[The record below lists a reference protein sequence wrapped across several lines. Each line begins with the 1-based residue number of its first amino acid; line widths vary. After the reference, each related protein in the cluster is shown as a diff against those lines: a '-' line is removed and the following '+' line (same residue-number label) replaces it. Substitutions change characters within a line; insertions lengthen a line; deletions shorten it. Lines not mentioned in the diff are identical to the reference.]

1 MPSKYLLNPPEDLH
15 SLTADHRNKSIYP
28 DFDPWRHTPIE
39 DKVFLN
45 FVSKGYYN
53 TAKVNFESISSR
65 SSLQESLPAVSG
77 LLADQLSKIVKIREE
92 QVNRVPGKARN
103 LNGTNNLGTKLSG
116 PGFAL
121 PKRVTLTDHKREL
134 WLQEISSTNRP
145 LAETVKTIPHGL
157 KRRHLLEQCYQKQ
170 VPIARAVWLIK
181 CCFTLEWKIS
191 AGKQSSQ
198 LHDEMCVKLLQEWSE
213 AMAHILERLVFE
225 MTQYY
230 NEPSKLKKWRKRIAY
245 FLKLLG
251 SCYSLE
257 LIDRAAF
264 HHWLVDFVAR
274 VENFECL
281 PMTLHIL
288 SVFWS
293 GIFPEG
299 QSNSDP
305 QQQFLINKMTETLI
319 YKYYMVSRSKSMIND
334 EQYLINDIKK
344 NDKLATAM
352 SHTLKSFITEIFH
365 KQSLEAFVF
374 TGSNWEI
381 YKKCLYEVLGT
392 DKTMKE
398 SPNGSKTSKKLELIV
413 YRNDSLQFNTILNAG
428 EERDPDQTD
437 THSTDLESIFKPNE
451 ILKLRHIDYSLTK
464 LLDENSSGDHW
475 VSCVAQKVNRIDQ
488 VIQMILWA
496 INPSRYHHYEAPH
509 LVAKIFLI
517 QINFKNAPLEY
528 GLEDKIWS
536 LIFLFAR
543 LKGED
548 LKSVVSL
555 PRVHQLLNVFIGY
568 GIIKVPTYIRKLISS
583 GVLYLAHSEDKFFH
597 CELLINLKISP
608 VMKSQYNMVLRNVI
622 DANHSFY
629 ERFNYD
635 RLTELLESSKISLLS
650 GRFDSMKAVPYSVRL
665 MTSEWYLNLIC
676 SPNDGVL
683 TPVTKKDVVE
693 KLNVFCIKLDVCHQF
708 YKWIEF
714 IIYHQLLK
722 DLESLECLTDI
733 LIYYEKFFCL
743 LINDHVL
750 LMKTILHL
758 YFDKLV
764 PESPQSQKL
773 ILLGD
778 FWTFFLVRFPQVLEI
793 DPDLQ
798 AKLIEAKEFEKAKI
812 ESAAKISAWM
822 SSKSEDH
829 SDECLKYVTDEFN
842 FPSIF
847 QPNLKAILA
856 TETGEDLQLRRTNLR
871 TLMAMNLNEYNKFM
885 SIYLKRKVATNEEL
899 AKLISLKVLSLNSV
913 GKVLGNRFLVKLL
926 RTSFWEHGVGFEL
939 QKKKFKKHNLLLVLK
954 TYCDDLHEHYEE
966 LLEGLAEY
974 CSSRIAEEFLVK
986 VFARIEREGKS
997 SIYSFANDLLNVGVR
1012 SSDAVGY
1019 HGNSNL
1025 KSIEINS
1032 TDNGDLTEDEAEV
1045 LDLFPRLDFSNI
1057 WMFQALTCHYLEDG
1071 SCQEQYSQG
1080 SSKFILESIE
1090 MTNYDIA
1097 ASKLFDK
1104 LRDADILQKTLQV
1117 LEVKFLNNGPAE
1129 DPKDLSQYYVTVESI
1144 VSISRRLNKALKGIL
1159 PISDE
1164 AFTLLKICCQEFA
1177 TKTSEQ
1183 LKLLEFRLD
1192 IVLKILIV
1200 HQKYILKEGLQK
1212 KQLLLNDG
1220 CLFLKNLCI
1229 LFYKIDFSLK
1239 LKLLLYDLLSS
1250 LKAFVVYSS
1259 PGKDRQYNDRL
1270 SSQVPQELLDLPPF
1284 QISSF
1289 LPEEKPEDSRG
1300 TVQLGIVECDTT
1312 KSSTKPYYFI
1322 FNRKNGTFDCKFLL
1336 RPYHSLGNFQ
1346 EGESEF
1352 NNTPL
1357 NLCLFNTVLDRR
1369 NPT

>member
-1 MPSKYLLNPPEDLH
+1 MPSKYFLSPPEDLH
-15 SLTADHRNKSIYP
+15 SLTAKNRNKPIYP

-39 DKVFLN
+39 DKIFLN

-77 LLADQLSKIVKIREE
+77 LLADQLSEVVKIREE
-92 QVNRVPGKARN
+92 QVNRVPSKTRD
-103 LNGTNNLGTKLSG
+103 LNGINSSGSKLSG

-134 WLQEISSTNRP
+134 WLQEISSTNKP
-145 LAETVKTIPHGL
+145 LAEAVKTIPHGL

-181 CCFTLEWKIS
+181 CCYTLEWKIS
-191 AGKQSSQ
+191 TGKQNSQ
-198 LHDEMCVKLLQEWSE
+198 LNDEKSVKLLQEWSE

-257 LIDRAAF
+257 LIDRATF
-264 HHWLVDFVAR
+264 HHWLVDFVGR

-293 GIFPEG
+293 GVFSEHEIS
-299 QSNSDP
+299 QDP

-344 NDKLATAM
+344 NDKLSKAI
-352 SHTLKSFITEIFH
+352 SGTLKAFIIEIFH

-381 YKKCLYEVLGT
+381 YKKCLYEVLDM
-392 DKTMKE
+392 DKPAKE
-398 SPNGSKTSKKLELIV
+398 QSPDSKTSKKLELIV
-413 YRNDSLQFNTILNAG
+413 YRNDSLKFNTILHAV
-428 EERDPDQTD
+428 EERDCDQSD
-437 THSTDLESIFKPNE
+437 APNTDLESIFKPNE
-451 ILKLRHIDYSLTK
+451 VLKLRHIDYSLTK

-488 VIQMILWA
+488 IIQMILWA

-517 QINFKNAPLEY
+517 QINFKNTLLEY

-536 LIFLFAR
+536 LIFMFAR
-543 LKGED
+543 LRSED
-548 LKSVVSL
+548 LKAVVSL
-555 PRVHQLLNVFIGY
+555 PRIHQLLNVFIGY

-583 GVLYLAHSEDKFFH
+583 GVLYLPHSEDKFFH

-622 DANHSFY
+622 DANRLYY

-635 RLTELLESSKISLLS
+635 KLTELLETSKESLLA
-650 GRFDSMKAVPYSVRL
+650 GRFDSMKALPYSVRL

-676 SPNDGVL
+676 SPKDGVL

-693 KLNVFCIKLDVCHQF
+693 KLNVFCVKLDVCHQF

-733 LIYYEKFFCL
+733 LIYYEKLFCL
-743 LINDHVL
+743 LINDHAL

-758 YFDKLV
+758 YFDKLI
-764 PESPQSQKL
+764 PESPPSQNL

-778 FWTFFLVRFPQVLEI
+778 FWTFFLVRFPQVLEL

-798 AKLIEAKEFEKAKI
+798 TRLTEAKEFEKSKI
-812 ESAAKISAWM
+812 EKAAKP
-822 SSKSEDH
+822 SSWESPQAEDR
-829 SDECLKYVTDEFN
+829 SDDGFGFAAEEFN

-847 QPNLKAILA
+847 QPNLKAILSA
-856 TETGEDLQLRRTNLR
+856 ETDTDLQLRRNNLR
-871 TLMAMNLNEYNKFM
+871 TLMAVNLNEYNKFM
-885 SIYLKRKVATNEEL
+885 SIYLKRKVATNIEL
-899 AKLISLKVLSLNSV
+899 AKLISLKVLSLNSI
-913 GKVLGNRFLVKLL
+913 GKVLGNHFLVDLL
-926 RTSFWEHGVGFEL
+926 QTSFYAHGVGFEL
-939 QKKKFKKHNLLLVLK
+939 QKRKFKKHNLRLVLK
-954 TYCDDLHEHYEE
+954 TYCEALSEHYEE
-966 LLEGLAEY
+966 LLDSLAEY
-974 CSSRIAEEFLVK
+974 CSSRTVEEYVIKIFSQ
-986 VFARIEREGKS
+986 IEREGRY
-997 SIYSFANDLLNVGVR
+997 SIHTFASDLLNVGVKCFEAR
-1012 SSDAVGY
+1012 DPSSSNGFETKDIDL
-1019 HGNSNL
+1019 GN
-1025 KSIEINS
+1025 NS
-1032 TDNGDLTEDEAEV
+1032 DVTEDELE
-1045 LDLFPRLDFSNI
+1045 LTDLFPRLDFSNI
-1057 WMFQALTCHYLEDG
+1057 WIFQALTCHHLQNESG
-1071 SCQEQYSQG
+1071 QG
-1080 SSKFILESIE
+1080 CCAQDLRRFILESIE

-1104 LRDADILQKTLQV
+1104 ITDANTLQKTLQV
-1117 LEVKFLNNGPAE
+1117 LEVSFLKDGPNE
-1129 DPKDLSQYYVTVESI
+1129 DPKDLSQYHVTVESI
-1144 VSISRRLNKALKGIL
+1144 VSISRRLNKALNGAV
-1159 PISDE
+1159 PISEE
-1164 AFTLLKICCQEFA
+1164 AFDLLKLCCQEFA
-1177 TKTSEQ
+1177 TKTSED
-1183 LKLLEFRLD
+1183 LRLLECRLD
-1192 IVLKILIV
+1192 IILKILIV
-1200 HQKYILKEGLQK
+1200 HQKFIFKERLQK
-1212 KQLLLNDG
+1212 KLPLLNDSYIFLRTL
-1220 CLFLKNLCI
+1220 CL
-1229 LFYKIDFSLK
+1229 LFHKIDFSLK
-1239 LKLLLYDLLSS
+1239 LKLLLYDLLAS
-1250 LKAFVVYSS
+1250 LKALVVYSP
-1259 PGKDRQYNDRL
+1259 PGKASPYSDQL
-1270 SSQVPQELLDLPPF
+1270 SSYVPQELVDLPPF

-1289 LPEEKPEDSRG
+1289 LTDEKADDAEEFIE
-1300 TVQLGIVECDTT
+1300 LGLEECDST
-1312 KSSTKPYYFI
+1312 KSVTKPCFFI
-1322 FNRKNGTFDCKFLL
+1322 FNRKMRAFDTKLIL
-1336 RPYHSLGNFQ
+1336 RPYHSLGTFQ
-1346 EGESEF
+1346 EGETEF

-1357 NLCLFNTVLDRR
+1357 NLCLFNTVFDRR